1 MLIGFRHE
9 DLVAKN
15 KTSIPSTD
23 IGYNLKAICQ
33 IKKQFKIKKK

>member
-23 IGYNLKAICQ
+23 RC
-33 IKKQFKIKKK
+33 QFKGYLSNKKK